1 MTLGEMLRLSAMK
14 NPHKPA
20 VVCGERTICY
30 RALDETTDALATW
43 LLQQGL
49 QHGDRVAIHWTN
61 SVETVTLYFAC
72 FKSGLIAVPVNNR
85 LKTPEVCYV
94 LGHSKAKL
102 CFSQPELAPL
112 SEEVR
117 CECPHLLAIYTE
129 LPSLE
134 GVRGGA
140 LPDVMPDQVAA
151 VLYTSGTTARPKGVM
166 HTHISLIGSTELM
179 ASLGIGETDVP
190 LAVTQMVHIAALACV
205 LLPGIRCG
213 CTVVLLPA
221 FDAVN
226 AIQLIERWRC
236 TALLILP
243 AMLRFIVE
251 EQASRPHD
259 VSSMRLCL
267 AGGDAVPVTL
277 QERFQKYF
285 GFRVREVFGMTE
297 TVPVT
302 CIREDEV
309 RAGSMGCALDLID
322 TRVVDLSGNLLG
334 DNQIGELQVQSPAN
348 CVGYWDNPEA
358 TDATFAS
365 GWLRTGDLVKRDADG
380 FYWFEGR
387 LKQIIVR
394 GGSNI
399 SPQEVEE
406 PLYHHPAVLESAVIG
421 MPDPVH
427 GEKVIAF
434 VALRDGFT
442 ATEAELRDFV
452 RCRIADYKVPERILF
467 LPSLPKGLT
476 GKVQRRDLK
485 DMMLVSQQVAA
496 SA

>member
-1 MTLGEMLRLSAMK
+1 MTLGQMLRLSAAK
-14 NPHKPA
+14 NPDKPA
-20 VVCGERTICY
+20 VVCGEQIVSYCE
-30 RALDETTDALATW
+30 LDEGTDALAAW

-49 QHGDRVAIHWTN
+49 QPGDRVAIHWTN
-61 SVETVTLYFAC
+61 SVETVNLYFAC

-85 LKTPEVCYV
+85 LKVPEIAYV

-117 CECPHLLAIYTE
+117 SECPHLVAIHTK
-129 LPSLE
+129 LPLLE
-134 GVRGGA
+134 CGRDRA
-140 LPDVMPDQVAA
+140 LPEVTADQVAA

-166 HTHISLIGSTELM
+166 HTHVSLTGATELM

-221 FDAVN
+221 FDAAQAVD
-226 AIQLIERWRC
+226 LIERWRC
-236 TALLILP
+236 TFLLILP
-243 AMLRFIVE
+243 AMLRFMVE
-251 EQASRPHD
+251 EQASCPRE
-259 VSSMRLCL
+259 VSSMRLCM

-277 QERFQKYF
+277 QERFQEYF
-285 GFRVREVFGMTE
+285 GFRVREIFGMTE

-302 CIREDEV
+302 CIREGEI
-309 RAGSMGCALDLID
+309 RAGSMGRQLDLID
-322 TRVVDLSGNLLG
+322 SRVVDLSGNVLSE
-334 DNQIGELQVQSPAN
+334 NQIGELQVQSPSN

-358 TDATFAS
+358 TDATFTS
-365 GWLRTGDLVKRDADG
+365 GWLRTGDLVKRDPDG

-427 GEKVIAF
+427 GERVIAF

-452 RCRIADYKVPERILF
+452 RCRIADYKVPERVLF

-485 DMMLVSQQVAA
+485 DMMLVSQQLAA